1 MKPELILHNPRY
13 FVGTVALVL
22 VMWVM
27 APVATVPAG
36 SRGVMTTFGKPAGTA
51 LGEGIHWR
59 TPISD
64 TLHIVNVSTVKAEID
79 GDAASRDLQS
89 VHMKIALNY
98 HVRPEAAV
106 TVFRDLGNDPEGR
119 IIGPAVQEA
128 MKAVAARYTAEE
140 LIAKRPDVS
149 SAIIAQLRDRMTRH
163 GLVVDEFSIMNFRFS
178 KSFDEAIEA
187 KTTAEQLKLKA
198 DRDLDRIRVEAEQ
211 RVAMAQAEAASLRAQ
226 KEQIT
231 PELLKLREIE
241 NQREAIKKWNGQLPQ
256 YSGQS
261 AIPFIQVK

>member
-1 MKPELILHNPRY
+1 MGNKEAKFAGYAALSVAAILLLW
-13 FVGTVALVL
+13 AL
-22 VMWVM
+22 
-27 APVATVPAG
+27 APIATVPAG
-36 SRGVMTTFGKPAGTA
+36 HRGVITTFGKPSDTA
-51 LGEGIHWR
+51 YSEGIHWR

-64 TLHIVNVSTVKAEID
+64 TMHLVNVSTMKAEIQ

-89 VHMKIALNY
+89 VHMTIALNY
-98 HVRPEAAV
+98 HVKPEAAV
-106 TVFRDLGNDPEGR
+106 TVFRDLGNDPENR
-119 IIGPAVQEA
+119 IIAPSVAEA
-128 MKAVAARYTAEE
+128 MKSVTARYTAEE
-140 LIAKRPDVS
+140 LIAKRADVS
-149 SAIIAQLRDRMTRH
+149 MAIVDQLRDRMTRH
-163 GLVVDEFSIMNFRFS
+163 GLAVDEFSIINFRFS

-256 YSGQS
+256 YSGQG
-261 AIPFIQVK
+261 ALPFIQVK